1 MSQLDEAVIRYNK
14 LLENGVYRDLGWA
27 EELHA
32 ANGGGRAFGWRP
44 PDLPVPA
51 ASFIS
56 RRQYD
61 SLVKPAKR

>member
-32 ANGGGRAFGWRP
+32 QMEEAGLSAGGRLICPFLRP
-44 PDLPVPA
+44 SLFRG
-51 ASFIS
+51 ASTIRWS
-56 RRQYD
+56 
-61 SLVKPAKR
+61 KPAKR